1 MQLAPDTIFSLPLI
15 AALGTV
21 SAVFV
26 AGWKIANAVR
36 DLTEQVRGLRGDVR
50 AAWTRAEHERWAF
63 ELERQNTKIPLHVPH
78 VPTHREDLAS
88 ASD

>member
-1 MQLAPDTIFSLPLI
+1 MLTPETVFSLPLV
-15 AALGTV
+15 ALLATV
-21 SAVFV
+21 SAVFI

-63 ELERQNTKIPLHVPH
+63 ELERRNIALPLRVPCVPLHH
-78 VPTHREDLAS
+78 QDAAA

>member
-1 MQLAPDTIFSLPLI
+1 MLTPDTVFSLPLV
-15 AALGTV
+15 AALGTIA
-21 SAVFV
+21 AVFV

-63 ELERQNTKIPLHVPH
+63 ELERRNAKLPLVVPH
-78 VPTHREDLAS
+78 VPLHHADAS
-88 ASD
+88 AASD

>member
-1 MQLAPDTIFSLPLI
+1 MLSPETVFSLPLV

-21 SAVFV
+21 SAVFI

-63 ELERQNTKIPLHVPH
+63 ELERKNSKLPLHVPA
-78 VPTHREDLAS
+78 VPLHHDD
-88 ASD
+88 ASDAND